1 MMTCQ
6 DPIRELLEAYVLN
19 TLDVAERERVERHL
33 QTCDDCQ
40 RLVSE
45 YAEVVGKLPQA
56 LATATALPL
65 PPEIK
70 TRLLQTLATERS
82 SARARSIPFRWRPRL
97 VTWGLAILLALS
109 LAWGFQL
116 NVALAQERALR
127 SEFANLV
134 DQQEIVL
141 EVIDSSQTTKAFLRA
156 TASDSKSYGK
166 LFTRSD
172 FKDVVAMAGRLP
184 VPLAGQA
191 YHLWVTQDGQT
202 HLAGIMKVNEKGFG
216 LLVFTADE
224 PGPVYEA
231 AKLILQPIGSTF
243 PTGVPTIAWQASP

>member
-1 MMTCQ
+1 MTCQ
-6 DPIRELLEAYVLN
+6 DPIRELLEAYILGVLDS
-19 TLDVAERERVERHL
+19 TERTRVELHL
-33 QTCDDCQ
+33 QTCADCQ

-45 YAEVVGKLPQA
+45 YAEVASKLPEA
-56 LATATALPL
+56 LTIANALPL

-82 SARARSIPFRWRPRL
+82 PARARSIPFRWPPRL

-127 SEFANLV
+127 SEFADLV

-141 EVIDSSQTTKAFLRA
+141 EVIDSSKTTKAFLRA
-156 TASDSKSYGK
+156 TADDSRSYGK

-172 FKDVVAMAGRLP
+172 FTDVVAMAGRLP
-184 VPLAGQA
+184 VPPEGGA
-191 YHLWVTQDGQT
+191 YHLWVTQNGQT

-216 LLVFTADE
+216 LLVFTADQ

-231 AKLILQPIGSTF
+231 AQLILQPRGSTS
-243 PTGVPTIAWQASP
+243 PSGTPIISWQASP